1 MSAIPQQV
9 LDRQKASVN
18 TFVAA
23 QAVVFSGF
31 EKLVELNL
39 KVVKATLDEVAQKS
53 QQAAEVKDPQEA
65 AAFATGLLQPGAEKA
80 LAYSKHVYDIVAGV
94 QGKLVKLTE
103 EQIAEGQQQL
113 SEAVE
118 HFSKN
123 APTGSESAVALIK
136 SSLATATSAYDSLT
150 KAAKQAAEVAES
162 NLNAAANATFK
173 AASDAADAATRLPA
187 AAVAAPE
194 SFQARAW
201 CANRSNVV
209 LLSDRA
215 ELN

>member
-118 HFSKN
+118 HSRRTPRPARKRRRPDQVLAGHRDQRLRFADQGRQAGRRSRRVEPECRRQRDLQGCLGCRRCRQGCQPQPSQRLSLFRR
-123 APTGSESAVALIK
+123 APGAQTAVM
-136 SSLATATSAYDSLT
+136 
-150 KAAKQAAEVAES
+150 
-162 NLNAAANATFK
+162 
-173 AASDAADAATRLPA
+173 
-187 AAVAAPE
+187 
-194 SFQARAW
+194 
-201 CANRSNVV
+201 
-209 LLSDRA
+209 
-215 ELN
+215 